1 MKISAGLLAGTR
13 SALAVPYRASRRLV
27 ARWKRWPGV
36 RRLRCVEFRRL
47 RPLRDGRQ
55 SGTAIVRHYWAAF
68 LEQHRAD
75 IRGRGLEVGATS
87 TIRRYGG
94 SNLLQADAI
103 DLSPHSGQ
111 ITVVA
116 DLSRADRV
124 PSDTWDCFVNQF
136 TMHLI
141 YDVQAALYHAV
152 RILKPGGVLLVNFP
166 CVDYYFPAGLDMGTG
181 QPLFLYWWFTP
192 IHVDTLLRGIGLS
205 DGDYRLQIYGNL
217 FTRIAY
223 QLNVP
228 AEEVTRRE
236 LETVDPGH
244 PLLICA
250 RVVKPAG
257 WVAEKPCYREAWV
270 PVTTP
275 ARWDP
280 VRGHYAGPT
289 A

>member
-1 MKISAGLLAGTR
+1 M
-13 SALAVPYRASRRLV
+13 
-27 ARWKRWPGV
+27 
-36 RRLRCVEFRRL
+36 EFRRL
-47 RPLRDGRQ
+47 RPLGDGRQ
-55 SGTAIVRHYWAAF
+55 RGTAIVRYYWATF
-68 LEQHRAD
+68 LEGHRAD
-75 IRGRGLEVGATS
+75 IRGRGLEIGATS

-94 SNLLQADAI
+94 SNLLRVDAI

-111 ITVVA
+111 VTVVA
-116 DLSRADRV
+116 DLSRADHV

-166 CVDYYFPAGLDMGTG
+166 CVDYYFPTGLDMGTG
-181 QPLFLYWWFTP
+181 SPLFLYWWFTP
-192 IHVDTLLRGIGLS
+192 IQVDTLLRSIGLGG
-205 DGDYRLQIYGNL
+205 GDYRLQVYGNL

-223 QLNVP
+223 QLNLP
-228 AEEVTRRE
+228 AEELTTRE
-236 LETVDPGH
+236 LETVDLGH

-250 RVVKPAG
+250 RVVKPLG
-257 WVAEKPCYREAWV
+257 WVSEKPCYREAWI
-270 PVTTP
+270 PATTP